1 MLFVVVVTPVSP
13 EGARDTGIY
22 VEPGITTNGDPDMVV
37 VGN

>member
-13 EGARDTGIY
+13 EGARDAGIT

-37 VGN
+37 VEN